1 MKLNRSQPFGSVG
14 GAYFGAASYQNGHYF
29 DAADNYLFSNP
40 GVAPPAGATARVQM
54 GVDGPVGNPEV
65 CPDDAPSLRG
75 HQPKEGAAVA
85 PPPPAVVPAGTPD
98 VGPAD
103 EEDAG
108 PVLTREQQL
117 MQMHVKELSKMLEMA
132 GGAPITGSGSKRKI
146 VDWLLANTQ

>member
-1 MKLNRSQPFGSVG
+1 
-14 GAYFGAASYQNGHYF
+14 
-29 DAADNYLFSNP
+29 
-40 GVAPPAGATARVQM
+40 
-54 GVDGPVGNPEV
+54 
-65 CPDDAPSLRG
+65 
-75 HQPKEGAAVA
+75 
-85 PPPPAVVPAGTPD
+85 VVPAGTPD

-103 EEDAG
+103 EENAG